1 MQLGQALA
9 RAIDFYQYLIVI
21 FVLLSWFPVR
31 GFFAQVQ
38 QVLASICEPY
48 LALFRR
54 FVPVAGGLDFS
65 PFIAIIVLQLLARF
79 IVQIL

>member
-1 MQLGQALA
+1 MQLGQTLA
-9 RAIDFYQYLIVI
+9 RVIDFYQYLIVI
-21 FVLLSWFPVR
+21 YVLLSWFPVS
-31 GFFAQVQ
+31 GIFAQFK
-38 QVLASICEPY
+38 QVLSSICEPY